1 MGNEY
6 VKKEEQNNK
15 ESLYMKK
22 INNFLLEA
30 TFKSKEAMSAKMYS
44 LVVLVA
50 QELISVALLLK
61 VLY

>member
-15 ESLYMKK
+15 ESLYIKK
-22 INNFLLEA
+22 IIFLLEA

>member
-22 INNFLLEA
+22 KNNFLLEA
-30 TFKSKEAMSAKMYS
+30 TFKSKVVMTAKMYS